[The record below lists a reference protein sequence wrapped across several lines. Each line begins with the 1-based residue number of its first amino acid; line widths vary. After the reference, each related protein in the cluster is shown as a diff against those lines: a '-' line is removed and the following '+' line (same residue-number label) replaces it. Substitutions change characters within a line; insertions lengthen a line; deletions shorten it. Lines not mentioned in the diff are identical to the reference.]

1 MNRQR
6 KPTTVATPD
15 STVAILGDLSCAAIV
30 GLDIG
35 FGVVKAITHTGK
47 TAIFPSV
54 AGHARQ
60 LSFHADKIAE
70 RYPGDQ
76 LADAEGEWF
85 IGDLALTQLLQGEVV
100 RLRGRNANDHGT
112 EFRLRMAKAALGKLF
127 AGLRGGDSTVI
138 NVQIATGL
146 PVAHMTDAAL
156 IKAQL
161 IGAHRIQTD
170 QSDFIVNI
178 SKVMVMPQAYAAIY
192 TKLLTEAGE
201 INRGHV
207 ATETAVI
214 DVGTYTVDFARDS
227 DGTYQDVESGSA
239 EAGVYNVHERVA
251 RGLQDH
257 YKQEFGYKVVEA
269 AIREGCI
276 KIAGKVED
284 CTEMVEEAMESL
296 RAATVSKAYELWKD
310 AKHIE
315 EIYLMGGG
323 ASLVADDLIGYPQ
336 LQTLPNPQWANAR
349 GYLNFALFKA
359 AE

>member
-1 MNRQR
+1 MDRQR
-6 KPTTVATPD
+6 KPATAATTG
-15 STVAILGDLSCAAIV
+15 STVSILSDLSCAAIV
-30 GLDIG
+30 SLDIG

-47 TAIFPSV
+47 TALFPSV

-60 LSFHADKIAE
+60 LNFHADKIAE

-76 LADAEGEWF
+76 LWDDEGSWF

-100 RLRGRNANDHGT
+100 RLRGRNANDHGS
-112 EFRLRMAKAALGKLF
+112 EFRLRMMKAALGKLF
-127 AGLRGGDSTVI
+127 VGLRGGDGTVI
-138 NVQIATGL
+138 NVQVATGL
-146 PVAHMTDAAL
+146 PVAHMADSAL
-156 IKAQL
+156 VKAQL

-170 QSDFIVNI
+170 QSDFIVNVT
-178 SKVMVMPQAYAAIY
+178 KVMVMPQAYAAIY
-192 TKLLTEAGE
+192 TKLLSEAGE
-201 INRGHV
+201 IDREHV
-207 ATETAVI
+207 AVETGVI

-251 RGLQDH
+251 RGLQDR

-269 AIREGCI
+269 SIREKRI

-284 CTEMVEEAMESL
+284 CTEIVEEAIESL

-323 ASLVADDLIGYPQ
+323 ASLVADALAYPQ
-336 LQTLPNPQWANAR
+336 IQTLPNPQWANAR

-359 AE
+359 NE